1 MCRNSISQII
11 TIFSLKYV
19 FRLVSWLVSHCD
31 TQSKRE
37 NYVNKMKKII
47 PIDVS
52 GKCSEI
58 MKNKFFSPTRGSKE
72 EKEFLSK
79 YKFYIAFENSRCPHY
94 VTEKLYKILHMPVAE
109 NPPVPVVM
117 GPRKKWY
124 EENLPNNSFIHV
136 DDYDSPEE
144 LASYLKYLDSHDE
157 SYLRYL
163 NWRQNYRRVCEPK
176 VRCKLCEFL
185 LKKDNNEQSS
195 DSKKDGNT
203 YMITDFKEFW
213 LKAKCFN
220 IIALNKL

>member
-1 MCRNSISQII
+1 
-11 TIFSLKYV
+11 
-19 FRLVSWLVSHCD
+19 
-31 TQSKRE
+31 
-37 NYVNKMKKII
+37 MKKII
-47 PIDVS
+47 PVNVF
-52 GKCSEI
+52 GKCSER
-58 MKNKFFSPTRGSKE
+58 MENETSSPIRDSKE

-94 VTEKLYKILHMPVAE
+94 VTEKLYKILHMPISE

-117 GPRKKWY
+117 GPRKSWY
-124 EENLPNNSFIHV
+124 DENLPNNSFIHV

-163 NWRQNYRRVCEPK
+163 NWRQNYRRVCEPR

-213 LKAKCFN
+213 QKAKCYE
-220 IIALNKL
+220 IIKTLIYF